1 MENNSK
7 TVRGLGVATVQNGR
21 SMFLQSFVKSRPSE
35 TRRSERVPLDTV
47 SLKPAEGFLDQSMT
61 ETEGKNE
68 ITEANLAWNIHLTIC
83 SKMAFLNRDWSKL
96 LPSLQTTVQPSLQ
109 RTFETQKH
117 KKQIE
122 ILQSQITNH
131 DLLNPLD

>member
-7 TVRGLGVATVQNGR
+7 TVRGLRVATVQNGR

-35 TRRSERVPLDTV
+35 TRRSERVPLHIV

-68 ITEANLAWNIHLTIC
+68 TTEANLAWNIHLTIC

-96 LPSLQTTVQPSLQ
+96 LA
-109 RTFETQKH
+109 
-117 KKQIE
+117 
-122 ILQSQITNH
+122 
-131 DLLNPLD
+131 